1 MQLLSE
7 LTYATALEKNRIGS
21 TTDRVAKRG
30 LIKTIDQL
38 LPESRE
44 TQADAPPRVQPD
56 TMIETAS
63 PHTTTADII
72 ADIQAM
78 QRAQPPGSVSITLI
92 GVNYRSADDH
102 ARAHSIISAI
112 RADTLHPTLMVF
124 ERDLD
129 YGAAHIN
136 CPMIHEESLT
146 TSREGNF
153 GRGLTHAQRCMVVA
167 GYVHLCLAAG
177 DQAGIDH
184 VMLFFDAHQAG
195 ILSEF
200 KYLLANIPASPI
212 KTRPYTL
219 LTVGASR

>member
-38 LPESRE
+38 LPESCE
-44 TQADAPPRVQPD
+44 TQADARPKDQPD
-56 TMIETAS
+56 AMIETAS
-63 PHTTTADII
+63 QHTTTEDII

-78 QRAQPPGSVSITLI
+78 QRAQTPGSVSITLI
-92 GVNYRSADDH
+92 GVNYRSVDDH
-102 ARAHSIISAI
+102 TRAHSIISAI

-129 YGAAHIN
+129 YGNARIN

-153 GRGLTHAQRCMVVA
+153 GRGLTRAQRCMVVA

-219 LTVGASR
+219 LTVGARR

>member
-30 LIKTIDQL
+30 LIKTVDQL
-38 LPESRE
+38 LPNG
-44 TQADAPPRVQPD
+44 
-56 TMIETAS
+56 IEPLPEAVSERLIEKAS
-63 PHTTTADII
+63 PNTSTEEII
-72 ADIQAM
+72 AEIQAM
-78 QRAQPPGSVSITLI
+78 QAAQAPGSVSITLI
-92 GVNYRSADDH
+92 GVNYRSIDDH
-102 ARAHSIISAI
+102 TRAHAIISAI

-124 ERDLD
+124 ERDLS
-129 YGAAHIN
+129 YGTARIN

-153 GRGLTHAQRCMVVA
+153 GRGLTRAQRCMVVA

-184 VMLFFDAHQAG
+184 VMLFFDTHQAG

-200 KYLLANIPASPI
+200 KFLLANLPSSPI

-219 LTVGASR
+219 LTVGARR